1 MLKICGIGGFV
12 FAAIAFIAWIISW
25 LTIAIAPDSLI
36 VSRVFASINAVSL
49 MFAVFFIAVGLI
61 FTPTEHK
68 GN

>member
-36 VSRVFASINAVSL
+36 VSRVFASIKAGAQNVLVPPPPKNRRRQSSRRL
-49 MFAVFFIAVGLI
+49 
-61 FTPTEHK
+61 PK
-68 GN
+68 